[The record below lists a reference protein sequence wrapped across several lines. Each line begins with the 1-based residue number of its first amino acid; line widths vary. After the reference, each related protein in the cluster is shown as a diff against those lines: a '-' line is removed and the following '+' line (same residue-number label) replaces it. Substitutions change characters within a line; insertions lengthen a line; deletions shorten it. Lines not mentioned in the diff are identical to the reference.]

1 MAPLPYGRY
10 IDALGRDLILHPRHG
25 NGVSAEVTWSGV
37 RVNHYAVKSLEE
49 FLLGK
54 HLRGSAATANRV
66 KHKDYF
72 KAHDRNDEE
81 CLLAAAFSGQ
91 VKAEME
97 RLSVK
102 LTELSAVESIPTG
115 SWFKKMKKWMV

>member
-1 MAPLPYGRY
+1 M
-10 IDALGRDLILHPRHG
+10 
-25 NGVSAEVTWSGV
+25 
-37 RVNHYAVKSLEE
+37 
-49 FLLGK
+49 
-54 HLRGSAATANRV
+54 